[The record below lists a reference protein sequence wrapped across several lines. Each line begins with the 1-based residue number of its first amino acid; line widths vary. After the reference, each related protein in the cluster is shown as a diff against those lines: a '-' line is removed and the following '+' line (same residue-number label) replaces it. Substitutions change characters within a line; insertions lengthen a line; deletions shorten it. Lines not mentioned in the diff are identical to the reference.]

1 MPGEDIN
8 HCECQIR
15 AVAFLEFGLKKKWGF
30 GIKDET
36 KVWIPETGELLL
48 GKGKTV
54 FGKENHTYIGV
65 VLILW
70 HAKYRWK
77 ETLGQVMLDCPGLSG
92 SSIHQSVQ
100 CGEEL

>member
-8 HCECQIR
+8 HWELIR
-15 AVAFLEFGLKKKWGF
+15 AVAFLEFGLKGG
-30 GIKDET
+30 GIEDET
-36 KVWIPETGELLL
+36 MVWIPETGELLL

-54 FGKENHTYIGV
+54 FGKENHRYIGV

-70 HAKYRWK
+70 HAKYHWK
-77 ETLGQVMLDCPGLSG
+77 ENLGQVVPDCPELSG
-92 SSIHQSVQ
+92 SSIHHSVH